1 MSANNT
7 KRPVYLN
14 LLRIRLPV
22 GGVVSILHRVTGV
35 VLVLLLPLLLYVLQQ
50 SLADANAY
58 ARIVAAFGSPVGR
71 VAVFVVTLMLAHHF
85 FAGIRHLL
93 LDIDI
98 GVSRIAARR
107 GAWLVLVSVAVVTIV
122 AGGRLLII

>member
-1 MSANNT
+1 MPAQNT

-35 VLVLLLPLLLYVLQQ
+35 ALVLLLPLLLYTLQR

-58 ARIVAAFGSPVGR
+58 ARIVALFGSPAGR
-71 VAVFVVTLMLAHHF
+71 VAVLVVALMLAHHF
-85 FAGIRHLL
+85 FAGVRHLL
-93 LDIDI
+93 LDLDVGI
-98 GVSRIAARR
+98 GRITARR
-107 GAWLVLVSVAVVTIV
+107 SAWLVLASLAMTAIV
-122 AGGRLLII
+122 AGGYLLI